1 MDFVWCYTCLIDCSI
16 FLGVAI
22 YVCVYIYIICDVIY
36 TVLSISINPAL
47 QPNRQFQGS
56 RVPGF
61 RSGCHGRQKA
71 AHHPQTQRFFHRT
84 VTAVASQDLVPPK
97 RQGTLSKQTL
107 IPSGHNRFSPSMTGS
122 SSGKRAVWNV
132 VKNVRWRKQTQKEGS
147 LRNSSPSKVQSQD
160 LRLKLWIS
168 FNHVS
173 SFYCWV
179 ENSNH
184 LAVLVIEGFK
194 ALRL

>member
-1 MDFVWCYTCLIDCSI
+1 MLYLFNRLFYLSGGCYL
-16 FLGVAI
+16 
-22 YVCVYIYIICDVIY
+22 YVYIYIYVCDMIY

-61 RSGCHGRQKA
+61 RSGCHGRQKSA
-71 AHHPQTQRFFHRT
+71 PSPDPEIETQQSLLLQ
-84 VTAVASQDLVPPK
+84 SQDLAPPK

-132 VKNVRWRKQTQKEGS
+132 VKNVRWRKQTHKEGS
-147 LRNSSPSKVQSQD
+147 LRNSSPSKVQSQA

-179 ENSNH
+179 ESSNH